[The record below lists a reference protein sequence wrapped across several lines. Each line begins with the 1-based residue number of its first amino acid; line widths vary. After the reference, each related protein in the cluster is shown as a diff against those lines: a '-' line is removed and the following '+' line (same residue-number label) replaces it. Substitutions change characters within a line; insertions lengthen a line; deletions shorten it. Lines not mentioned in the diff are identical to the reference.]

1 LHDFQ
6 TAKARQA
13 ARNELRRAEAEL
25 ADAQSQLDL
34 YCGVGISL
42 ALTNRV
48 RAAEKRVEKAR
59 EALLAIDP
67 TRTE

>member
-1 LHDFQ
+1 
-6 TAKARQA
+6 
-13 ARNELRRAEAEL
+13 LRRAEAEL

-34 YCGVGISL
+34 NCGVGISL

-59 EALLAIDP
+59 EALRVIDP
-67 TRTE
+67 TGPD